1 MKFAANPFVNM
12 HKRRDNIDNLL
23 RSTERRK
30 KDDGDRRNL
39 THPAILQLGFQ
50 IADGAVSGANDRC
63 VYMLEAL
70 KKLAHEFGSSESSGV
85 RTAQELSQEFISRM
99 DFNVA

>member
-23 RSTERRK
+23 RSADRRK
-30 KDDGDRRNL
+30 KDDSEKRPSI
-39 THPAILQLGFQ
+39 HPAILQLGFQ

-63 VYMLEAL
+63 VLMLEAL
-70 KKLAHEFGSSESSGV
+70 KKLAQEFGSNESSGV
-85 RTAQELSQEFISRM
+85 QDARELSQEFFSKM